1 MLNCNMDD
9 WQFDEE
15 LDDDEEDI
23 WYDDYADE
31 EE

>member
-23 WYDDYADE
+23 WYDDYIDE